1 MEERYLID
9 SNVLIDYTACRLPE
23 ESSDFVE
30 RIFNA
35 EFLISV
41 ITKIEVL
48 GFDDL
53 PVKMQA
59 IEEFVNTATLLSLD
73 ESVTK
78 QAIILR
84 REYKNLKLGD
94 AIIAATAIN
103 YGLAL
108 ITHNTKDFNKIY
120 NLQII
125 DPYKEVL

>member
-1 MEERYLID
+1 
-9 SNVLIDYTACRLPE
+9 LPQK
-23 ESSDFVE
+23 SSDFVE
-30 RIFNA
+30 RIFNT

-53 PVKMQA
+53 PAKMQA

-78 QAIILR
+78 QAILLR
-84 REYKNLKLGD
+84 REYKKLKLGD

-103 YGLAL
+103 YELAL
-108 ITHNTKDFNKIY
+108 ITHNIADFNKIH